1 MFKHLLVPLD
11 GSAMSEAALPMA
23 ALLAS
28 RTGASLMLIHVIE
41 KNAPSAV
48 HSDRHLVN
56 PEEAR
61 AYLEGLAGRPPL
73 SGLRVETHVHT
84 AEVRDVA
91 RSITEHSAEIAP
103 VARDGER
110 GRDDNVGRPSIMVV
124 MTSHGKGGA
133 RRLFSGAIAQQV
145 VGAGDTPVLL
155 VRPEGA
161 TGQAEPWKLIL
172 APIDGDPSHERS
184 LPIAADLALAF
195 SCRLHLLMVTHTS
208 GSLAGTEHAAGTL
221 LPNATRIKLEM
232 ESAAAD
238 EYLDARTAELAG
250 RGVRTGHEASRGDP
264 ARAIVKSARKLA
276 ADLVVM
282 GTHGR
287 AGTIAF
293 FEGSVAARVISRTA
307 TPLLL
312 VPLGRYPAAI
322 A

>member
-28 RTGASLMLIHVIE
+28 RTGASLMLIQVIE
-41 KNAPSAV
+41 KNAPAAV

-61 AYLEGLAGRPPL
+61 AYLDGLAGRPPL
-73 SGLRVETHVHT
+73 SGLPVETHVHT

-91 RSITEHSAEIAP
+91 RSITEHTAELAP
-103 VARDGER
+103 DL
-110 GRDDNVGRPSIMVV
+110 VV

-195 SCRLHLLMVTHTS
+195 SCSLHLLMVTHTS

-238 EYLDARTAELAG
+238 EYLAARAAELAG
-250 RGVRTGHEASRGDP
+250 RGVRTGYEASRGDP
-264 ARAIVKSARKLA
+264 ARAIVRAARRLA

-287 AGTIAF
+287 AGTNAF

-312 VPLGRYPAAI
+312 VPLKA
-322 A
+322 